1 MPAYPNLF
9 IVGAQKAGT
18 TSLHDQLGRHPEI
31 FMSPDKEPRF
41 FNALADGR
49 AGPDAE
55 ERYLALFEEG
65 ADHPVRGEASV
76 QYLHHP
82 EVPEL
87 IDDRVPDARILVSL
101 RDPIQRAY
109 SNYWRKVAAG
119 TEEAGF
125 AEAVD
130 REIEAVE
137 AGAPLES
144 MTPGARRRGYL
155 DRSLYA
161 EPLERYLDAF
171 GHDRVHV
178 VLLADLRDDPVGTLE
193 GILAFLDVDPAP
205 APDLVADERR
215 NAFRG
220 VPYGGL
226 VERVRTSPT
235 VKRVAQALLP
245 KGVRDWLGNR
255 LLLKDAD
262 KPPVPDAA
270 RRRLASFF
278 EPDVRRLEELLGR
291 DLPELR
297 ASFPAGTANLQ
308 DPGGP

>member
-18 TSLHDQLGRHPEI
+18 TSLHAQLSRHPEI
-31 FMSPDKEPRF
+31 YMSPEKEPRF
-41 FNALADGR
+41 FDALADGR

-55 ERYLALFEEG
+55 ERYLAMFEEG

-82 EVPEL
+82 DVPEL
-87 IDDRVPDARILVSL
+87 IADRVPDARILVSL
-101 RDPIQRAY
+101 RDPIQRAC

-125 AEAVD
+125 VEVVE
-130 REIEAVE
+130 REIQAIEE
-137 AGAPLES
+137 GAPMGE
-144 MTPGARRRGYL
+144 MEADARRRGYL

-161 EPLERYLDAF
+161 EPLERYLDVF
-171 GHDRVHV
+171 GDDRVHA
-178 VLLADLRDDPVGTLE
+178 VLLADLKDDPAGTLE
-193 GILAFLDVDPAP
+193 GILAFLEVDPAP
-205 APDLVADERR
+205 APDMVADERR
-215 NAFRG
+215 NTFRG

-235 VKRVAQALLP
+235 VKRVAQAVLP
-245 KGVRDWLGNR
+245 EGVRDWLGNR

-262 KPPVPDAA
+262 KPPIPDEA
-270 RRRLASFF
+270 RQRLASFF
-278 EPDVRRLEELLGR
+278 EPDVRRLEELLDR

-297 ASFPAGTANLQ
+297 ASFPEGTANLQ